1 MSNCKVAGCTN
12 AAIALGLCAKHYMRQ
27 RRTGDPTSANRK
39 PGPKPQPGGKVDAL
53 RALERELARLK
64 VENAEL
70 RRRSQQGQK
79 AKDELKP
86 AGSRAEWSNPRD
98 ELSIANAKIASM
110 RGEIRELQAKLKVKV
125 EMPKDV
131 VALQQQLMAAKTELR
146 NLKVERKFFGQR
158 LDKARNANPV
168 VMTKEQFAVLQKAF
182 HPDPEH
188 DTATPERK
196 QQLLKAAQAFNAI
209 KFKVLGRKEKPKP
222 SK

>member
-1 MSNCKVAGCTN
+1 MGSVTAVLVLIEPSKPSNLFEAGGRVDVFG
-12 AAIALGLCAKHYMRQ
+12 ALMRELE
-27 RRTGDPTSANRK
+27 R
-39 PGPKPQPGGKVDAL
+39 L
-53 RALERELARLK
+53 RA
-64 VENAEL
+64 ENAEL
-70 RRRSQQGQK
+70 RRRSQQGPK
-79 AKDELKP
+79 TKDELKP

-110 RGEIRELQAKLKVKV
+110 RGEIRELQAKRKVKV

>member
-1 MSNCKVAGCTN
+1 
-12 AAIALGLCAKHYMRQ
+12 MR
-27 RRTGDPTSANRK
+27 
-39 PGPKPQPGGKVDAL
+39 V
-53 RALERELARLK
+53 
-64 VENAEL
+64 
-70 RRRSQQGQK
+70 
-79 AKDELKP
+79 
-86 AGSRAEWSNPRD
+86 
-98 ELSIANAKIASM
+98 
-110 RGEIRELQAKLKVKV
+110 EIRELQAKLKVKV

-131 VALQQQLMAAKTELR
+131 GALQRQLMAAKTELR

-222 SK
+222 PK